1 MKAAWAKKGW
11 KEGDGYPDIVVM
23 KWTGDEG
30 GREQYTRRFIADG
43 DTSIGTGSV
52 SRAKQQAGATDGQ
65 NAGQAGA
72 EQARSG
78 DGNGTTGDVRNDNRG
93 SSASQLADIG
103 REILNATDAQLKNLT
118 GLQGSSLTI
127 GEKVFWPIVKRPAK
141 RLFWLGRI

>member
-1 MKAAWAKKGW
+1 MAADINFTK
-11 KEGDGYPDIVVM
+11 GDGYPDIVVM

-30 GREQYTRRFIADG
+30 GRSQYTRRFIAEAADG
-43 DTSIGTGSV
+43 SGQGKAAGLFRPTARSDGSN
-52 SRAKQQAGATDGQ
+52 AGAAAT
-65 NAGQAGA
+65 
-72 EQARSG
+72 EQARPG
-78 DGNGTTGDVRNDNRG
+78 DGNGAAGNVRNDNRG

-118 GLQGSSLTI
+118 GLQGSSLTT

>member
-118 GLQGSSLTI
+118 GLQFSSLTI
-127 GEKVFWPIVKRPAK
+127 GAKVFWPIVKRPAK

>member
-1 MKAAWAKKGW
+1 MTADINFTK
-11 KEGDGYPDIVVM
+11 GDGYPDIVVM

-30 GREQYTRRFIADG
+30 GRSQYTRRYIAEAADG
-43 DTSIGTGSV
+43 SGQGQAAGGFETTASTDGSN
-52 SRAKQQAGATDGQ
+52 AGAAAT
-65 NAGQAGA
+65 

-118 GLQGSSLTI
+118 GLQFSSLTI
-127 GEKVFWPIVKRPAK
+127 GAKVFWPIVKRPAK

>member
-103 REILNATDAQLKNLT
+103 REILNATDAQLKNLARM
-118 GLQGSSLTI
+118 QNRS
-127 GEKVFWPIVKRPAK
+127 
-141 RLFWLGRI
+141 

>member
-23 KWTGDEG
+23 EWIGDEG

-65 NAGQAGA
+65 AGT
-72 EQARSG
+72 EEARSS
-78 DGNGTTGDVRNDNRG
+78 DGNGTAGNVRNDNRG
-93 SSASQLADIG
+93 GFAGQLADIG
-103 REILNATDAQLKNLT
+103 RE
-118 GLQGSSLTI
+118 
-127 GEKVFWPIVKRPAK
+127 
-141 RLFWLGRI
+141 

>member
-1 MKAAWAKKGW
+1 MTADINFTK
-11 KEGDGYPDIVVM
+11 GDGYPDIIVM

-30 GREQYTRRFIADG
+30 GPEQYTRRVLGDG

-72 EQARSG
+72 EQARPG
-78 DGNGTTGDVRNDNRG
+78 DGNGTAGNVRNDNRG

-103 REILNATDAQLKNLT
+103 RELNLKGKSFSTD
-118 GLQGSSLTI
+118 GLRT
-127 GEKVFWPIVKRPAK
+127 A
-141 RLFWLGRI
+141 

>member
-1 MKAAWAKKGW
+1 MTADINFTK
-11 KEGDGYPDIVVM
+11 GDGYPDIVVM

-72 EQARSG
+72 EQARPG
-78 DGNGTTGDVRNDNRG
+78 DGNGTAGNVRNDNRG

-103 REILNATDAQLKNLT
+103 RELIIDGKSFNTAGLRAVLT
-118 GLQGSSLTI
+118 MVCRAL
-127 GEKVFWPIVKRPAK
+127 PALS
-141 RLFWLGRI
+141 RHSIPLW

>member
-1 MKAAWAKKGW
+1 MGN
-11 KEGDGYPDIVVM
+11 GYPDIVVM

-65 NAGQAGA
+65 NAGQAVT

-78 DGNGTTGDVRNDNRG
+78 DGNGTAGNVRNDNRG

-103 REILNATDAQLKNLT
+103 RE
-118 GLQGSSLTI
+118 
-127 GEKVFWPIVKRPAK
+127 
-141 RLFWLGRI
+141 